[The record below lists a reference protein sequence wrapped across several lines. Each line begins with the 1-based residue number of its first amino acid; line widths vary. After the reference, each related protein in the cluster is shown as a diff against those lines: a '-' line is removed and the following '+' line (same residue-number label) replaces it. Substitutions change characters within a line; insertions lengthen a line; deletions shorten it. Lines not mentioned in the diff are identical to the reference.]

1 MPYTEDELLGFS
13 KKNQFA
19 KAVYDIIE
27 GGSRNLERNID
38 KLDNFFG
45 DDVVLAGD
53 HISPYNMEDTET
65 IEFSDWGIELFTPTS
80 LYKESYLVIDGD
92 EDWAFDSAM
101 GTYTDCEEMS
111 DDELTYIDH
120 HFSPKTNEKFIDIV
134 NRYEPD
140 YWKEEGIN
148 PTSQTTIFNSEGVYD
163 NFLTGYFRT
172 EWDDS
177 QWEVLEAIGCAV
189 WRARQEAVADEIKQE
204 VTYEMEA
211 TTNGFY
217 TKISYPQLLQLIGSG
232 GINNFSELREWDI
245 NEIGYNLSDSWYDA
259 WDIDEDG
266 LKDINYAMMRT
277 LDEIDEK
284 YKGNYEDSKNNR
296 EVFKKLMDHLKF
308 RNNTNMWGAYPKQ
321 WVLDIHTPEGKN
333 MRKVVL
339 SHFNEIDNTVT
350 IHTLSG
356 DDTISKTEDFKVDG
370 IMDEVTNLKLP
381 FPEEE
386 IKNEKS

>member
-1 MPYTEDELLGFS
+1 
-13 KKNQFA
+13 
-19 KAVYDIIE
+19 
-27 GGSRNLERNID
+27 
-38 KLDNFFG
+38 
-45 DDVVLAGD
+45 
-53 HISPYNMEDTET
+53 
-65 IEFSDWGIELFTPTS
+65 
-80 LYKESYLVIDGD
+80 
-92 EDWAFDSAM
+92 
-101 GTYTDCEEMS
+101 
-111 DDELTYIDH
+111 
-120 HFSPKTNEKFIDIV
+120 
-134 NRYEPD
+134 
-140 YWKEEGIN
+140 
-148 PTSQTTIFNSEGVYD
+148 
-163 NFLTGYFRT
+163 
-172 EWDDS
+172 
-177 QWEVLEAIGCAV
+177 VLEAIGCAV